1 MFAETCMT
9 VLKSV
14 RILILLQLVVER
26 IYRHCCESMRMC
38 VCVCVCL
45 LVCVCVC
52 VCVCVFVYGT
62 L

>member
-38 VCVCVCL
+38 VCVCL
-45 LVCVCVC
+45 F

>member
-26 IYRHCCESMRMC
+26 IYRHCCESMRLC
-38 VCVCVCL
+38 VCVCVFACL
-45 LVCVCVC
+45 
-52 VCVCVFVYGT
+52 CVCVFVYGT